1 MPCSLTRALPALARA
16 AKTLGT
22 ASAQPR
28 PAAAAARP
36 APLAQPRMSR
46 PGSSSRLSAAPDDLP
61 PAPKGFGEDMGGALD
76 EDVEKAAN
84 ALKFVR
90 GEAEKALE
98 AGFDRPVAAP
108 AKLEEVFTLPEKRVA
123 KEKHY
128 DTLPGPKVFV
138 GNLPH
143 KMKIERDLA
152 AIFKGWQG
160 KGLQQIMPIA
170 KTNKQLGNVNKYT
183 RDKPCAGFA
192 FLTFQDDASA
202 EAFIA
207 EWEGK
212 MVQFGKGEKA
222 AERTLRV
229 SRANDQR
236 DNPEALSAAKD
247 DDDDNLGSD
256 LDGDT
261 MTALFVGNLPR
272 MSGLQAILRR
282 ELSAPGVK
290 KIVPIFEQVEDGRDV
305 PMHRRRCRGFGYIF
319 IDTSENAER
328 FKAKFNG
335 KPLGFRSK
343 SGEDFEAVLT
353 VEDAKKL
360 TRKQKRALLR

>member
-1 MPCSLTRALPALARA
+1 
-16 AKTLGT
+16 
-22 ASAQPR
+22 
-28 PAAAAARP
+28 
-36 APLAQPRMSR
+36 
-46 PGSSSRLSAAPDDLP
+46 
-61 PAPKGFGEDMGGALD
+61 
-76 EDVEKAAN
+76 
-84 ALKFVR
+84 
-90 GEAEKALE
+90 
-98 AGFDRPVAAP
+98 
-108 AKLEEVFTLPEKRVA
+108 
-123 KEKHY
+123 
-128 DTLPGPKVFV
+128 
-138 GNLPH
+138 
-143 KMKIERDLA
+143 
-152 AIFKGWQG
+152 
-160 KGLQQIMPIA
+160 
-170 KTNKQLGNVNKYT
+170 
-183 RDKPCAGFA
+183 
-192 FLTFQDDASA
+192 
-202 EAFIA
+202 
-207 EWEGK
+207 

-229 SRANDQR
+229 SLANDQR

-247 DDDDNLGSD
+247 DDDDNLNSD